1 MRGMEDTRGASL
13 RGALPVMLRLLIGA
27 SLLLPVVIVCGETL
41 VSGWLNAYRAVFA
54 WVADDFKLLSL
65 NIDHEGVDRVLRA
78 RVTWRHI
85 VVVGDTVIYPDPRG
99 VADASTLMAHALQ
112 GPLAALLAAIA
123 WPLRERDLSLR
134 GSGAW
139 LEWSVRGAVL
149 VPLLAILVLTDMPL
163 VLAGELWAMV
173 LEALEPDATSA
184 LVLWKR
190 FLQGGGRF
198 ALGVAAGV
206 SAAVVARGLCR
217 FLRARF
223 ARAVAADRR

>member
-1 MRGMEDTRGASL
+1 M
-13 RGALPVMLRLLIGA
+13 
-27 SLLLPVVIVCGETL
+27 VIVCGETL
-41 VSGWLNAYRAVFA
+41 VGGWLNAYRAVFA

-65 NIDHEGVDRVLRA
+65 NIEHEGVDRVLRA

-123 WPLRERDLSLR
+123 WPFRERDFSLK
-134 GSGAW
+134 GPGAW

-184 LVLWKR
+184 LVLWKS

-206 SAAVVARGLCR
+206 SAAVAARGLCR

-223 ARAVAADRR
+223 ARAVAADRP